1 MNINEIADQIRY
13 LIESEP
19 GRQWM
24 ARDIG
29 DVLGFRGHRAK
40 LMNAALATLVE
51 EGALKLVR
59 PGLYALGSQ
68 GLVSGKLE
76 LARSGAGFVTDAQTG
91 RTYRVE
97 ARDVGDALPGDT
109 VAVRVLRNGAD
120 ADSARVVRVETRAN
134 RLIVGTFY
142 TSGKIKFVIPL
153 DPVYRQDIAIADPAG
168 AKEGDRVVVRFAANQ
183 AGGAPAEGEI
193 VDVIGPADKPSLD
206 TEVVCRQYELPGD
219 FPHEVLEEASAAEGR
234 LRRPGKRLDLRKEFI
249 LTVDPASARD
259 YDDAISLDIRP
270 DGTRTL
276 GVHIAD
282 VSFFVRE
289 DSALD
294 REAAER
300 GTSVYLVDKVIPML
314 PEQLSNGVCSLR
326 PDEDR
331 LCLSVFIDFDTAGRP
346 TGRRFARSRIRSK
359 LRLNY
364 EQALAI
370 IEGRKPEG
378 LDSFPPEA
386 EALLKGCAALATQL
400 RQARMK
406 SGALDLDLPE
416 CEIQLD
422 AESRMTGVKVV
433 EYDISHQMI
442 EECMVAANEAVAA
455 ELSSR
460 GIRIL
465 SRLHESPDPSK
476 IDDLTTSL
484 RAIGFRPGDIHNP
497 KNLSAFIASI
507 ADSPLRATA
516 HTLILRSMKRAVY
529 SAEGMGHFGLA
540 KHFYS
545 HFTSPIRRYPDLIL
559 HRQLAG
565 YLTGEI
571 GAARAPDGY
580 LRRMAVHCTE
590 REQRADDAERTLLEI
605 KKYRYLKQVLDE
617 GNREEFTAVV
627 AKVTNFGLFVDLPDL
642 QVGGLVHIGSIS
654 RNFVRFD
661 RGANALCA
669 DGRAYAVGDELK
681 VFVVGVDFLQ
691 RKLDFA
697 IVREADPARRT
708 RGKEGT
714 GKAMRPGKK
723 DTGRAKRFGKEEGK
737 PGKWQKKAQKAKSP
751 RSGLTR
757 KKRRRG
763 S

>member
-1 MNINEIADQIRY
+1 MNTNDIAEQIRY

-19 GRQWM
+19 GRQWR

-29 DVLGFRGHRAK
+29 DILGFRGHRARH
-40 LMNAALATLVE
+40 MNAALSDLVE
-51 EGALKLVR
+51 EGALKQVR
-59 PGLYALGSQ
+59 PGVFALGGQ
-68 GLVSGKLE
+68 GLARGRLE
-76 LARSGAGFVTDAQTG
+76 LVRSGAGFVTDAETG
-91 RTYRVE
+91 RTYRVD
-97 ARDVGDALPGDT
+97 ARDVGDALPGDM
-109 VAVRVLRNGAD
+109 VSVRVLKNGAD
-120 ADSARVVRVETRAN
+120 ADTARVVRVEKRAD
-134 RLIVGTFY
+134 RLVVGTFY
-142 TSGKIKFVIPL
+142 TSGKIKFVVPL
-153 DPVYRQDIAIADPAG
+153 DPVYRNDIAIADAAG
-168 AKEGDRVVVRFAANQ
+168 AKEGDRVVVRFAAPPV
-183 AGGAPAEGEI
+183 AGAPATGEI

-219 FPHEVLEEASAAEGR
+219 FPAAVLEEASAAEGR
-234 LRRPGKRLDLRKEFI
+234 LRRPGKRLDLRKAFI

-259 YDDAISLDIRP
+259 YDDAISLDVRP

-282 VSFFVRE
+282 VGFFVRE
-289 DSALD
+289 GSALD

-331 LCLSVFIDFDTAGRP
+331 LCLSVFIDFDEAGRP
-346 TGRRFARSRIRSK
+346 TGRRFARSKIRSK

-378 LDSFPPEA
+378 LDNCPPEA

-433 EYDISHQMI
+433 EYDLSHQMI

-465 SRLHESPDPSK
+465 SRLHEPPDPTK
-476 IDDLTTSL
+476 IDDLIASL
-484 RAIGFRPGDIHNP
+484 RAIGFRPGDIHNA

-565 YLTGEI
+565 LLDPES

-580 LRRMAVHCTE
+580 LRKMAVQCTE
-590 REQRADDAERTLLEI
+590 REQRADDAERALLEI

-617 GNREEFTAVV
+617 GNGETFDAVV
-627 AKVTNFGLFVDLPDL
+627 SKVTSYGLFVDLPAL

-654 RNFVRFD
+654 RSFVRFN
-661 RGANALCA
+661 RGANALSA
-669 DGRAYAVGDELK
+669 DGRSYGVGDELK
-681 VFVVGVDFLQ
+681 VVVANVDFLQ

-697 IVREADPARRT
+697 IVREKVPEKTPGKGAKGRKASKTRKTPEEHDRAARPARGNFKGRKNSA
-708 RGKEGT
+708 R
-714 GKAMRPGKK
+714 KAAGPRQK
-723 DTGRAKRFGKEEGK
+723 RA
-737 PGKWQKKAQKAKSP
+737 
-751 RSGLTR
+751 
-757 KKRRRG
+757 RRH
-763 S
+763 